1 MLEEEVSRPSASTT
15 ITHLLLNRASVR
27 IVSGIVRQ
35 DAEPDLPAESYR
47 DWLLEVRGRA

>member
-15 ITHLLLNRASVR
+15 ITHLPLNRASVR
-27 IVSGIVRQ
+27 IVSGVVRQ
-35 DAEPDLPAESYR
+35 DAEADLPAESYR